1 MRAAALALLF
11 LGPLGAQEIAIQ
23 QVTEPFAPLR
33 TKADALKHA
42 KDWEGLADLMER
54 QDPKTRGQFLF
65 TWLEALSKAGRTDR
79 ALEICN
85 AALPQLKA
93 AKQTPEAN
101 AVQYVRSK
109 LLSGA
114 GRHEEALASFLELAD
129 QGDLAALSLA
139 CNEAVAL
146 GAWGDLMD
154 LGSRVAQHNPGLG
167 KSLRGD
173 ALAKLLRFPEAE
185 ALLEEAVKL
194 PGHTAMAW
202 SNLACCRVE
211 RKAYTEA
218 VAAADQALALEPG
231 LLEALYNRGRARFG
245 LQQYAEGRADLAAA
259 LATGKADAA
268 LTENLKTNIALADRY
283 LAHQA
288 RPAAK
293 GRTKQKT

>member
-1 MRAAALALLF
+1 MRAADLALLI
-11 LGPLGAQEIAIQ
+11 LAPLGAQEI
-23 QVTEPFAPLR
+23 VHEVVKDPFGPLR
-33 TKADALKHA
+33 AQVDVLKSA
-42 KDWEGLADLMER
+42 KDWAGLADLMER

-65 TWLEALSKAGRTDR
+65 TWLEALSKAGRTER

-93 AKQTPEAN
+93 AKQASETN
-101 AVQYVRSK
+101 FIQYFRSK
-109 LLSGA
+109 LLSQL
-114 GRHEEALASFLELAD
+114 GRHEEALASFIELAD

-146 GAWGDLMD
+146 GAWGDLID

-167 KSLRGD
+167 KSFQGD
-173 ALAKLLRFPEAE
+173 GLAKLLRFPEAE
-185 ALLEEAVKL
+185 AVLEEAVKL

-231 LLEALYNRGRARFG
+231 LMEALYNRGRARFG
-245 LQQYAEGRADLAAA
+245 LQQYADGRADLAAA

-268 LTENLKTNIALADRY
+268 LTENLQMNIAMADRY

-288 RPAAK
+288 RTAAK
-293 GRTKQKT
+293 GRTKK